1 MTRSCHMC
9 GSVGCPYCRGALPVA
24 HGGHRLPFQDVRCPE
39 QRRPIPS
46 DAVACAP
53 TKRDGADEIAG
64 SLGIE
69 VISEHHV
76 PEATGAV
83 MSDVA
88 KSLPAQSELMSR

>member
-1 MTRSCHMC
+1 MRSCHLC
-9 GSVGCPYCRGALPVA
+9 NSVGCPYCHGALPVI

-53 TKRDGADEIAG
+53 TKRDGADKIAG
-64 SLGIE
+64 SLGVE
-69 VISEHHV
+69 VISGHHV
-76 PEATGAV
+76 PEAIGAV

-88 KSLPAQSELMSR
+88 ILLPAQSELMSR